1 MLFSPLLT
9 LFSQPELFYLLKP
22 KIFKSIEKIIQKGGN
37 FIDSYGWDS
46 ILQLCMALSNF
57 SIVNTF
63 LIIKEILND
72 YNGYISLFNIFLLMK
87 LLKLF
92 ISEENDKNM
101 IFSSIELFWS
111 CANIIEDY
119 KQEKRKINDSQKSYF
134 IKTVSIK
141 DDFKLEKYCEDL
153 YIILFSYLVEI
164 NNDSSIET
172 KKSALNIFTE
182 IFVSKMK
189 SLNKENC
196 LNIINDIFLKAFETN
211 SDKYIAENKNLELE
225 KILQTSLL
233 CIVKIT
239 KEYIND
245 NEKLNELIYEK
256 YLNKIVEIIPSGS
269 NLLITDILKSL
280 IEIKISK
287 NSNVP
292 IISTKKDRYFKILSL
307 IDIYFKGPNFILN
320 KIFRVQ
326 TYRFFS
332 SILSYINNIP
342 KEEAYSDE
350 NLKNIF
356 DIIDKFLLCSF
367 ELESGV
373 LKSKPKKILDF
384 ENEVF
389 VFLENIKLQENS
401 IFNYLFD
408 KMTLDFK
415 NPHNEAIFQ
424 RSFES
429 FHNLIKSKIN
439 DKKIFGINKG
449 EKEIIYKYLGKI
461 KDLIN
466 LRNNNEIFENLINSN
481 LNKNFNI
488 RDEINIDKYLE
499 NFIKIIDEIFQNFFK
514 NIEDENISNK
524 TSTNEIINDIY
535 EIFLQTLELFE
546 ILFKQSIIGYKDI
559 KESNHFILMNGI
571 FQKMDI
577 ISSDF
582 IMNKMLYYI
591 QLIHLYEKNDLFEK
605 LEKKLIHIIKIIS
618 DISYE
623 NNINDGE
630 SSFISL
636 SQNFINELFKLCKY
650 KTKNEIL
657 TELNALNIK
666 IDEEKF
672 VKNYIKTSKFLTNL
686 LIKKIIAILKKFRE
700 DERKIG
706 DMPLN
711 RGRIYE
717 IISVLN
723 NVKDLEV
730 YPNFND
736 FKKIESQIINKE
748 EIAIFDSISNSR
760 KIHLFYI
767 QPILNDFI
775 FSKENSIKNIV
786 KEIFNEITNT
796 INLPKLINIDNPQ
809 SPIPN

>member
-1 MLFSPLLT
+1 MDKDIFNFESIKVIIDSLCTCIDLSIQKIKSNYKKENNKDNKIINNLNEENYKRYTFEISFYFSKILSLTLLYLDNIYILFEPFVSNVYKLIDNRFMIEFSMDALCAIIPEILLKYEKIKSSINNNINEENKIWIDEKWQKMLFSPLLT

-37 FIDSYGWDS
+37 YIDSYGWDS

-196 LNIINDIFLKAFETN
+196 LKIINDIFLKAFETN

-326 TYRFFS
+326 T
-332 SILSYINNIP
+332 
-342 KEEAYSDE
+342 
-350 NLKNIF
+350 
-356 DIIDKFLLCSF
+356 
-367 ELESGV
+367 
-373 LKSKPKKILDF
+373 
-384 ENEVF
+384 
-389 VFLENIKLQENS
+389 
-401 IFNYLFD
+401 
-408 KMTLDFK
+408 
-415 NPHNEAIFQ
+415 
-424 RSFES
+424 
-429 FHNLIKSKIN
+429 
-439 DKKIFGINKG
+439 
-449 EKEIIYKYLGKI
+449 
-461 KDLIN
+461 
-466 LRNNNEIFENLINSN
+466 
-481 LNKNFNI
+481 
-488 RDEINIDKYLE
+488 
-499 NFIKIIDEIFQNFFK
+499 
-514 NIEDENISNK
+514 
-524 TSTNEIINDIY
+524 
-535 EIFLQTLELFE
+535 
-546 ILFKQSIIGYKDI
+546 
-559 KESNHFILMNGI
+559 
-571 FQKMDI
+571 
-577 ISSDF
+577 
-582 IMNKMLYYI
+582 
-591 QLIHLYEKNDLFEK
+591 
-605 LEKKLIHIIKIIS
+605 
-618 DISYE
+618 
-623 NNINDGE
+623 
-630 SSFISL
+630 
-636 SQNFINELFKLCKY
+636 
-650 KTKNEIL
+650 
-657 TELNALNIK
+657 
-666 IDEEKF
+666 
-672 VKNYIKTSKFLTNL
+672 
-686 LIKKIIAILKKFRE
+686 
-700 DERKIG
+700 
-706 DMPLN
+706 
-711 RGRIYE
+711 
-717 IISVLN
+717 
-723 NVKDLEV
+723 
-730 YPNFND
+730 
-736 FKKIESQIINKE
+736 
-748 EIAIFDSISNSR
+748 
-760 KIHLFYI
+760 
-767 QPILNDFI
+767 
-775 FSKENSIKNIV
+775 
-786 KEIFNEITNT
+786 
-796 INLPKLINIDNPQ
+796 
-809 SPIPN
+809 